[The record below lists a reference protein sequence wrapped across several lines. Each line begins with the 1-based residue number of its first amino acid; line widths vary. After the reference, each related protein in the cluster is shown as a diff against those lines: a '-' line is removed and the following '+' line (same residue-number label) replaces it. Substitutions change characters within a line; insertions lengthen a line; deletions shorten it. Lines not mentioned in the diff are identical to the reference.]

1 MALQTI
7 CILGIGLWAVI
18 TFIGISSVMVA
29 GKADEK
35 LGYKM
40 PIQDLIIE
48 SDNIEGSPSLPGQGL
63 YEPRK

>member
-7 CILGIGLWAVI
+7 CILGIALWAVFV
-18 TFIGISSVMVA
+18 FIGISAVMVA
-29 GKADEK
+29 GKSDEE

-40 PIQDLIIE
+40 PIEELIIE

-63 YEPRK
+63 YEPGK